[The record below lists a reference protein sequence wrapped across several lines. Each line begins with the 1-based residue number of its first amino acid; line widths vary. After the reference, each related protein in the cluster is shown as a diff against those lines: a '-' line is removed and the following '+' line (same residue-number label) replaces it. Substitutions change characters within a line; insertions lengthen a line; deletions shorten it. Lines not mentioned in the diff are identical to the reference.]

1 MNPSEQPATKP
12 RAVVF
17 AYHNVGVRC
26 LQVLLARGVDVALV
40 VTHEDNPAENIW
52 FGSVKSVAEDH
63 GIDVITPAD
72 PTAPQLHEAIERI
85 APDFIFSFYYRHM
98 LPVGLLALA
107 PRGAYNVHGSLLPKY
122 RGRVPTNWAV
132 LNGETETGAT
142 LHEMAAK
149 PDAGAILGQTPVP
162 ILPDDTAAQV
172 FDKTT
177 VAAEQTLWR
186 VLPALLAGEAPHL
199 PNDLSKG
206 SYFGGRKP
214 EDGRIDWSMTAQQ
227 VYNLIRAVAPP
238 YPGAFTDIGQDRF
251 SIARAR
257 LVPESGTRIV
267 STAALRELSNL
278 PAGLHLLDNA
288 LFGVCGDRGV
298 IAIHEL
304 RHSVVDP
311 SVTGSSNEPPNTP
324 PDTPQNALPKTLP
337 NPGDERVVSPA
348 EFGRI
353 TQSLRHS

>member
-1 MNPSEQPATKP
+1 MKP

-40 VTHEDNPAENIW
+40 VTHEDSPTENIW
-52 FGSVKSVAEDH
+52 FGSVASVAAEH
-63 GIDVITPAD
+63 GIAAVTPAD
-72 PTAPQLHEAIERI
+72 PRSAELRAAVSAAR
-85 APDFIFSFYYRHM
+85 PDFIFSFYYRHM
-98 LPVGLLALA
+98 LPVDLLAIA
-107 PRGAYNVHGSLLPKY
+107 ARGAYNMHGSLLPKY

-149 PDAGAILGQTPVP
+149 PDAGAILAQTPVP

-199 PNDLSKG
+199 PNDLTQG

-214 EDGRIDWSMTAQQ
+214 EDGRIDWSRPAQQ

-238 YPGAFTDIGQDRF
+238 YPGAFTDIGSERF
-251 SIARAR
+251 VVARAR
-257 LVPESGTRIV
+257 LARPGAIQSD
-267 STAALRELSNL
+267 L
-278 PAGLHLLDNA
+278 PPGLHVSDNA
-288 LFGVCGDRGV
+288 VFAICGDGRA

-304 RHSVVDP
+304 RHQRDGQETVVTPAGFAQLIHSSRHP
-311 SVTGSSNEPPNTP
+311 S
-324 PDTPQNALPKTLP
+324 
-337 NPGDERVVSPA
+337 
-348 EFGRI
+348 
-353 TQSLRHS
+353 